1 MTPAELFGGR
11 FAIERLASAGGMAE
25 VYRALDHATGARV
38 ALKVL
43 HAAGAPFA
51 GHFARESYVLAEL
64 DHPGIV
70 RYVAHGAAPSGE
82 LFLAMEWLE
91 GEDLAQRLKRGP
103 LSIAE
108 TLTLGVRVA
117 EALGAAHARG
127 VVHRDI
133 KPSNLFLPDR
143 DIGRVKILDFGIARP
158 QATRPAT
165 RTGILLGTP
174 GYMAPEQALGA
185 RTVDPR
191 ADVFALGCVLYECLA
206 GRPVFEAEHLMVL
219 LSKMLAPEP
228 PRPADVRPDTPAAL
242 DEVIARMLSHEPSH
256 RPADGAA
263 VAVEI
268 AMLDDAETAWVQGGV
283 PLHRLGAA
291 TPIEDLFEVTGVGL
305 PDEVPTVDAA
315 RRPGD
320 GASTLPLDA
329 WYRQSASAG
338 APHTVVLPGAS
349 LALAGSE
356 DDPAL
361 VPHTLL
367 GRPSPCVGRER
378 EIDEVLRAFGA
389 VVGGFGAQP
398 RAAGRS
404 PPAALVVTGEPG
416 VGKSRLVAEVVRA
429 LDLRGGLLDA
439 EGIVRP
445 VSVFTAEAAPLAEGA
460 AFALAAELVRNAAGL
475 GPGDALSVRRDK
487 LLDRL
492 ARHLP
497 PASAGRVVEF
507 LGELTDVPFPDDT
520 SVPLRA
526 ARQDARLMGDHV
538 RRAFEDWLAAECDAR
553 PVLVVLEDLARA
565 DAASIGLFE
574 GALASLA
581 SRPFF
586 LLVTDAPP
594 SFAAGRARTL
604 PLAPLLSDAAHAIVR
619 HGLGE
624 AAEPAIVTRIVQR
637 GLGSPLRLELLTRR
651 VRAGADIPSGPTPEL
666 VGRAIASLSPDAQRL
681 LRAASVFGMRFW
693 SGALL
698 SVLPGAS
705 PRAAAEPWQAER
717 KALAELTAAELVV
730 RRGGRTPWGD
740 EHAFRHVIVREVA
753 YASLDD
759 AERARLHLAVGAWLE
774 RAGDAEPA
782 VLAEHFSRAGALD
795 RAVPWAG
802 LAAEAAFEAS
812 DFDAVLAW
820 VSRGLAAAP
829 AGEVRGALR
838 LFESQARKWKGEHR
852 AALEAGHD
860 VLGLLPVG
868 SPLWYSAAGEVVLA
882 AGNLGDDAALVDVFE
897 ALSALGAE
905 GESGA
910 PHVIAVARA
919 ALQLLMAGHHDHAE
933 AMFQALPELGGSA
946 RTSRATPPNPHTLDR
961 RVVAVDPEVA
971 ASVHRAR
978 AFRALFAGD
987 AGTSVREFE
996 AAAVRF
1002 EEVGDL
1008 RNACVQRANVGSAT
1022 NELGDYARAEASLRD
1037 ALAQAE
1043 RLGLGALVAH
1053 AKLNLALALARQGQ
1067 LAAAQV
1073 FAREALTTST
1083 RQGDR
1088 RVEGY
1093 ARLYLGMIRLAGRD
1107 LAAAEAEVRAAIDL
1121 LAAHPPVRAH
1131 ALAVL
1136 GQIAIF
1142 RGDARAALGPADEAM
1157 RLLESLGG
1165 IEEGESLVRLVR
1177 AEALASL
1184 GLEAEA
1190 REAIVSAYERLEGR
1204 AAKIR
1209 DPLWRAWF
1217 LEAVPENARTVEL
1230 ARAWGVAES
1239 ASLEDDT
1246 SA

>member
-1 MTPAELFGGR
+1 MTPAEIFGGR
-11 FAIERLASAGGMAE
+11 FAIERLASSGGMAE

-91 GEDLAQRLKRGP
+91 GEDLAQRLRRGP

-165 RTGILLGTP
+165 RTGGILLGTP

-291 TPIEDLFEVTGVGL
+291 TPIEDPFEVTGVGL
-305 PDEVPTVDAA
+305 PDDVPTLDAA

-338 APHTVVLPGAS
+338 APHTQVLPGAS

-356 DDPAL
+356 DDTAL

-378 EIDEVLRAFGA
+378 EIDEMLRAFGA
-389 VVGGFGAQP
+389 VVSTGKP
-398 RAAGRS
+398 S
-404 PPAALVVTGEPG
+404 ALVVTGEPG
-416 VGKSRLVAEVVRA
+416 VGKSRLVDEVVRA

-445 VSVFTAEAAPLAEGA
+445 VSVFTAEAAPLAQGA
-460 AFALAAELVRNAAGL
+460 AFGLAAALVRNAAGL
-475 GPGDALSVRRDK
+475 GHGDSLSVRRDK

-574 GALASLA
+574 GALSSLA

-594 SFAAGRARTL
+594 SFAAGRARVL

-624 AAEPAIVTRIVQR
+624 AAEPALVTRIVQR
-637 GLGSPLRLELLTRR
+637 GLGSPLRLELLTRA
-651 VRAGADIPSGPTPEL
+651 VRSGAEIPSGPTPDL
-666 VGRAIASLSPDAQRL
+666 VGRAIASLSPTAQRV

-693 SGALL
+693 PGPLL
-698 SVLPGAS
+698 SVLPGGAS
-705 PRAAAEPWQAER
+705 SRAASSTEPWQAER
-717 KALAELTAAELVV
+717 RALAELTAAELVV

-740 EHAFRHVIVREVA
+740 EHAFRHGIVREVA

-782 VLAEHFSRAGALD
+782 VLAEHFSHAGALD

-820 VSRGLAAAP
+820 VARGIAAAS

-838 LFESQARKWKGEHR
+838 LFELQARKWKGEHR

-860 VLGLLPVG
+860 ALGLLPVG

-882 AGNLGDDAALVDVFE
+882 AGNLGDDAALVDIFE

-933 AMFQALPELGGSA
+933 AMFQALD
-946 RTSRATPPNPHTLDR
+946 TLDR

-1002 EEVGDL
+1002 EAVGDL

-1142 RGDARAALGPADEAM
+1142 RGDAAAALGPADEAM

-1190 REAIVSAYERLEGR
+1190 REAITSAYERLEGR

-1239 ASLEDDT
+1239 ASLDDDT

>member
-1 MTPAELFGGR
+1 MTLAELFGGR

-25 VYRALDHATGARV
+25 VYRALDRATGARV

-103 LSIAE
+103 LSVAE

-206 GRPVFEAEHLMVL
+206 GRPAFEAEHLMVL

-242 DEVIARMLSHEPSH
+242 DEVIARMLSHEPAD

-291 TPIEDLFEVTGVGL
+291 TPIEDLFEVTGLGL
-305 PDEVPTVDAA
+305 PEDVPTLDASQ
-315 RRPGD
+315 RPLG

-329 WYRQSASAG
+329 WYRQSASDG
-338 APHTVVLPGAS
+338 APRTQVLPSAS
-349 LALAGSE
+349 LPLAGSGE
-356 DDPAL
+356 DTAL
-361 VPHTLL
+361 VSHTLL

-378 EIDEVLRAFGA
+378 EIDEILRAFGA
-389 VVGGFGAQP
+389 VVSTGKP
-398 RAAGRS
+398 S
-404 PPAALVVTGEPG
+404 ALVVSGELG

-445 VSVFTAEAAPLAEGA
+445 VSVFTAEAAPLAQGA
-460 AFALAAELVRNAAGL
+460 AFALAADLVRNAAGL
-475 GPGDALSVRRDK
+475 SRADSLSARRDK

-574 GALASLA
+574 SALSSLA
-581 SRPFF
+581 SRPLF

-594 SFAAGRARTL
+594 SFAAGRARAL
-604 PLAPLLSDAAHAIVR
+604 PLAPLLSDAAQVIVR

-624 AAEPAIVTRIVQR
+624 AADPALVTRIVQR
-637 GLGSPLRLELLTRR
+637 GLGSPLRLEILTRV
-651 VRAGADIPSGPTPEL
+651 VRAGADMPSGPTPEL
-666 VGRAIASLSPDAQRL
+666 VGRAIASLSPLAQRL
-681 LRAASVFGMRFW
+681 LRAASVFGARFW
-693 SGALL
+693 PGPLL
-698 SVLPGAS
+698 SVLPGGA
-705 PRAAAEPWQAER
+705 PARAGSTEPWQAER
-717 KALAELTAAELVV
+717 KALAELVEAELVV
-730 RRGGRTPWGD
+730 RRGGRTPWG
-740 EHAFRHVIVREVA
+740 EEYAFRHVIVREVA

-759 AERARLHLAVGAWLE
+759 GERARLHLAVGAWLE
-774 RAGDAEPA
+774 RAGDTEPA
-782 VLAEHFSRAGALD
+782 VLAEHFSLAGAPD

-820 VSRGLAAAP
+820 VARGIAAAS

-852 AALEAGHD
+852 AALEAGYD
-860 VLGLLPVG
+860 ALGLFPVG

-882 AGNLGDDAALVDVFE
+882 AGNLGDDAALVAIFE

-905 GESGA
+905 GESGG

-933 AMFQALPELGGSA
+933 AMFRALDA
-946 RTSRATPPNPHTLDR
+946 LDR

-996 AAAVRF
+996 AAAQRF
-1002 EEVGDL
+1002 EAVGDL

-1053 AKLNLALALARQGQ
+1053 AKLNLALALARQNQ
-1067 LAAAQV
+1067 LAEAQA

-1190 REAIVSAYERLEGR
+1190 REAIVSAYERLSDR
-1204 AAKIR
+1204 ASKIR

-1230 ARAWGVAES
+1230 ARAWGVGES
-1239 ASLEDDT
+1239 ASLGDDT

>member
-25 VYRALDHATGARV
+25 VYRAIDRATGARV

-51 GHFARESYVLAEL
+51 GHFARESYVLAGL

-91 GEDLAQRLKRGP
+91 GEDLAQRLRRGP

-191 ADVFALGCVLYECLA
+191 ADVFALGCVLYECLV
-206 GRPVFEAEHLMVL
+206 GRPAFEAEHLMVL

-228 PRPADVRPDTPAAL
+228 PRPADLRPDTPAAL
-242 DEVIARMLSHEPSH
+242 DEIIARMLSHEPAH

-283 PLHRLGAA
+283 PFHRLGAA

-305 PDEVPTVDAA
+305 PDDVPTLDAA
-315 RRPGD
+315 KRLGD

-329 WYRQSASAG
+329 WYRQSASPG
-338 APHTVVLPGAS
+338 APQTQVLPGAS

-356 DDPAL
+356 DDTTL

-389 VVGGFGAQP
+389 VVSTGKP
-398 RAAGRS
+398 S
-404 PPAALVVTGEPG
+404 ALLVTGEPG

-429 LDLRGGLLDA
+429 LDQRGGLLDA

-445 VSVFTAEAAPLAEGA
+445 VSVFTAEAAPLAQGA
-460 AFALAAELVRNAAGL
+460 AFALAADLVRNAAGL
-475 GPGDALSVRRDK
+475 SRADSLSARRDK
-487 LLDRL
+487 LLERL
-492 ARHLP
+492 ARHLS

-526 ARQDARLMGDHV
+526 ARQDARLMGDHL

-574 GALASLA
+574 GALSSLA
-581 SRPFF
+581 SRPLF

-594 SFAAGRARTL
+594 SFAAGRARAL
-604 PLAPLLSDAAHAIVR
+604 PLPALLSDAAQAIVR

-624 AAEPAIVTRIVQR
+624 AAEPALITRIVQR
-637 GLGSPLRLELLTRR
+637 GLGSPYRLELLTRA
-651 VRAGADIPSGPTPEL
+651 VRAAEDVPSGPTPEL
-666 VGRAIASLSPDAQRL
+666 VRRAIDSLSPLAQRL
-681 LRAASVFGMRFW
+681 LRAASVFGARFW
-693 SGALL
+693 PGALL
-698 SVLPGAS
+698 SVLPGGAS
-705 PRAAAEPWQAER
+705 ARTGTEPWQAER
-717 KALAELTAAELVV
+717 KALAELVAAELVV
-730 RRGGRTPWGD
+730 RRGGRIPWGE
-740 EHAFRHVIVREVA
+740 EHVFRHVIVREVA

-759 AERARLHLAVGAWLE
+759 GERARLHLAVGAWLE
-774 RAGDAEPA
+774 RAGDTEPA
-782 VLAEHFSRAGALD
+782 VLAEHFSLAGAPD

-820 VSRGLAAAP
+820 VARGIAAAS

-852 AALEAGHD
+852 AALEAGSD
-860 VLGLLPVG
+860 ALGLFPVG

-882 AGNLGDDAALVDVFE
+882 AGNLGDDAALGAIFE

-905 GESGA
+905 GESGG

-933 AMFQALPELGGSA
+933 AMFRALD
-946 RTSRATPPNPHTLDR
+946 TLDR

-1002 EEVGDL
+1002 EAVGDL

-1067 LAAAQV
+1067 LTEAHA

-1121 LAAHPPVRAH
+1121 LAVHPPVRAH

-1136 GQIAIF
+1136 GQIALF

-1190 REAIVSAYERLEGR
+1190 REAIVSAYERLDDR
-1204 AAKIR
+1204 ASKIR

-1239 ASLEDDT
+1239 ASQDDDT